1 MKYVEWNEEKNKKL
15 KSERGIGFE
24 DVILAIQEDRLIK
37 TLTHP
42 NKKKYPNQRIMVIE
56 LNSYAYVVPFV
67 EDEEKFFL
75 KTIFPSKKYTKKYLE

>member
-42 NKKKYPNQRIMVIE
+42 NKKKYPNQRGILLIHIRLSTYMAWMPSGI
-56 LNSYAYVVPFV
+56 
-67 EDEEKFFL
+67 FF
-75 KTIFPSKKYTKKYLE
+75 